1 MRLFERVSYIPNAI
15 LPARKTKQSAG
26 YDFAVVEGGTI
37 PPHSTK
43 IFNTG
48 IKAYMEDNEVLLIFV
63 RSSTGIKRGITLANG
78 TAVIDA
84 DYYNNEDNEGHIMLA
99 LCNNTGVP
107 VAIESGENVAQGVFV
122 KYLSTGE
129 TVLKERKG
137 GIGSTNG

>member
-1 MRLFERVSYIPNAI
+1 MRLFARVSYIPNAI
-15 LPARKTKQSAG
+15 LPTRKTKQSAG

-37 PPHSTK
+37 PPRSTK
-43 IFNTG
+43 IFSTG
-48 IKAYMEDNEVLLIFV
+48 IKVYMEDDEVLLIFV

-84 DYYNNEDNEGHIMLA
+84 DYVDNEDNEGHIMLA
-99 LCNNTGVP
+99 LHNNTDEVVTINDGD
-107 VAIESGENVAQGVFV
+107 NVAQGVFV
-122 KYLSTGE
+122 NYLCTGE